1 MSLPKEEANEFGFLK
16 ISDSFVTL
24 VEGRTEAYPRLPK
37 TSTMGIL
44 VKIIASR

>member
-1 MSLPKEEANEFGFLK
+1 MPKEAANEFGFLK
-16 ISDSFVTL
+16 IGDSFVTL

-37 TSTMGIL
+37 ISTMEIL